1 MDQSL
6 PEKPWCIN
14 EEFKWAKG
22 NKKSFYWCAGDKKKE
37 TRDLVTWDME
47 KDKVLTDIFVSV
59 FTGKCSSHTT
69 QAAEGNSRDWENR
82 RPPTVGEN

>member
-59 FTGKCSSHTT
+59 FTGKCSVMLPHKRQGQVPGEWRITCC
-69 QAAEGNSRDWENR
+69 R
-82 RPPTVGEN
+82 RR